1 MWLTA
6 VPLACLLVATLS
18 NGLSIDGK
26 ELANQ
31 KRGRYSYSPYP
42 PVNAYIRRLSM
53 DYLRR
58 IKFLLAS
65 GGRKASKR
73 SASDDALTNAEDY
86 LLKRQDDMKTIMWG
100 REASPM
106 LSREADTPMLTRSE
120 DSPMLS
126 RDVPDFERDL
136 NEMFRREFGSPMLS
150 KKSSPMLSKRSVENI
165 VQENKAPMLSKKSSP
180 MLSKKTTKN

>member
-1 MWLTA
+1 M
-6 VPLACLLVATLS
+6 
-18 NGLSIDGK
+18 SIDGK

-31 KRGRYSYSPYP
+31 KRGRYSYSPYS

-73 SASDDALTNAEDY
+73 SAADALTNAEDY
-86 LLKRQDDMKTIMWG
+86 LLKRQDDMKAIVWG

-120 DSPMLS
+120 DSLMLS
-126 RDVPDFERDL
+126 RDADFERDL

-165 VQENKAPMLSKKSSP
+165 VEENKAPMLSKKSSP